1 MTEWQFDKARN
12 FPLNRDGETITVQAS
27 EGDLVGLTENGDG
40 EAELVSA
47 DAASGTQQPA
57 MGVLMED
64 IRDPTNVSV
73 SGYETAYIEQ
83 NQLRRQM
90 REETDYTF
98 VGEEGT
104 YVFNGIMLANVDG
117 DTDLTPGEVVY
128 LGVGGGFTQT
138 APSGGGEVVQ
148 VVGVATD
155 ANQILLDVDFD
166 YSTV

>member
-1 MTEWQFDKARN
+1 M
-12 FPLNRDGETITVQAS
+12 NRDGETITVQAS

-40 EAELVSA
+40 EPELVAA

-83 NQLRRQM
+83 NQLRREM

-104 YVFNGIMLANVDG
+104 YVFNGIMLANVDD

-155 ANQILLDVDFD
+155 ANQILLDVDFE